1 MVNYKNLNVSD
12 PVVFAL
18 QSVGLSKATF
28 LISIGALAGMFTM
41 MLNTI
46 YGGSRLIY
54 ALGRDRMIPDAFG
67 KIDPKAKMPILS
79 LNTIALLA
87 VLLGGFVS
95 LKELTSLVNIG
106 TLVSFAFVAY
116 GIIKLRHMENTPKS
130 EFKVPFYPWLP
141 AISVI
146 LCVILMTQVPLNS
159 WIAFIGWFAIG
170 IVIYFAYGYRKVN

>member
-1 MVNYKNLNVSD
+1 
-12 PVVFAL
+12 
-18 QSVGLSKATF
+18 
-28 LISIGALAGMFTM
+28 MFTM
-41 MLNTI
+41 MLNTV

-87 VLLGGFVS
+87 ILLGGFVS

-116 GIIKLRHMENTPKS
+116 GIIKLRHMDNMPTS

-141 AISVI
+141 AISVV
-146 LCVILMTQVPLNS
+146 LCVILMTQVPINS
-159 WIAFIGWFAIG
+159 WIAFLCWFALG
-170 IVIYFAYGYRKVN
+170 IVIYFVYGYRKVN